1 MKMNKLIY
9 ILIIS
14 FFITNG
20 IHAQNDT
27 LTIDSLRKDA
37 LKIFIDC
44 NYCDEDFIR
53 EEIKFV
59 NYVRDSKEA
68 QLHILITKQF
78 TGSGGEEY
86 SLFFIGQKKFS
97 KMQDTLKFY
106 TNADDT
112 DDEIRNNLV
121 QMLKIGLIR
130 YAAKTPLYNKI
141 LINFE
146 QPSESKLVEDKW
158 KSWLFEIDLGGWFN
172 GEESVKYTSIWS
184 SISASKITPE
194 WKIEFYVY
202 NNYNENSFKIENDTT
217 IKSIISSQYFENQI
231 VKSLGEHW
239 SVGEKID
246 IYSSS
251 YYNKKFQYNIYPAI
265 EYNLF
270 PYSQSTRKQLRFL
283 YSAGY
288 GYCYYNDTTIFN
300 KTEEGL
306 FGNELVIAFEIKE
319 KWGSISTSIKGF
331 NYFHDFSKN
340 SLNLWTSLD
349 LRIVKGLS
357 FTISGNISLVH
368 NQISLPKAGATQEEI
383 LLRKRQ
389 LATQYIYWGNIGITY
404 TFGSIYNNVV
414 NPRFGN

>member
-9 ILIIS
+9 VLIIS